1 MTIKS
6 LGLNWVCQFRALN
19 LYKFTITKKLMKK
32 IISYRALFGAT
43 KTTELAEL
51 KTTYRNLIKE
61 WHPDKIQNDE
71 EKKAEA
77 AIKSKAI
84 IEAYDLLVSIA
95 PETHALN
102 AEEYTRITTTLNIED
117 FDYKDEKLKI
127 IFQDNIVYEYFGVPK
142 NTYVKFVNAPSIAR
156 FAKRHIYNSFTFR
169 NVSK

>member
-1 MTIKS
+1 MRK
-6 LGLNWVCQFRALN
+6 
-19 LYKFTITKKLMKK
+19 IT
-32 IISYRALFGAT
+32 SYRALFGAT

-51 KTTYRNLIKE
+51 KTTYRTLIKE

-71 EKKAEA
+71 AKKAEA
-77 AIKSKAI
+77 AIKSKVI

-95 PETHALN
+95 PETHAAN
-102 AEEYTRITTTLNIED
+102 EEAYNQLIATSPIED

-127 IFQDNIVYEYFGVPK
+127 IFPENVVYEYFGVPK
-142 NTYVKFVNAPSIAR
+142 NTYIKLVNAPSLTR

>member
-1 MTIKS
+1 
-6 LGLNWVCQFRALN
+6 
-19 LYKFTITKKLMKK
+19 MKK
-32 IISYRALFGAT
+32 ITSYRALFGAT

-61 WHPDKIQNDE
+61 WHPDKIVNDE
-71 EKKAEA
+71 ERQAEA
-77 AIKSKAI
+77 ALKSKAI

-102 AEEYTRITTTLNIED
+102 AEEYTRITTTSNIED

-127 IFQDNIVYEYFGVPK
+127 IFQDNVVYEYFGVSK
-142 NTYVKFVNAPSIAR
+142 HTYVKFVNAPSVAR
-156 FAKRHIYNSFTFR
+156 FAKRHIYHSFTFR

>member
-1 MTIKS
+1 
-6 LGLNWVCQFRALN
+6 
-19 LYKFTITKKLMKK
+19 MKK

-61 WHPDKIQNDE
+61 WHPDKIQDDE
-71 EKKAEA
+71 AKKAEA

-95 PETHALN
+95 PETHAAN
-102 AEEYTRITTTLNIED
+102 AEVYTQLINTSIIED

-127 IFQDNIVYEYFGVPK
+127 IFPNNVVYEYFGVPK
-142 NTYVKFVNAPSIAR
+142 NTYVKFVNAPSVVR